1 MVSGFLAPWYL
12 HTVMPEAAG
21 LRHSTLSQMVLK
33 NDQSA
38 RLAQIF
44 ARLGVLG
51 SALERGVMRIST
63 LAKSRFLRADWR
75 ADLTQNF
82 SKIPCNTVI
91 YREKWL
97 PELEPNL

>member
-51 SALERGVMRIST
+51 SALKRGVMRIST
-63 LAKSRFLRADWR
+63 LTKSRFLRAD
-75 ADLTQNF
+75 LMQNF

-97 PELEPNL
+97 PELDSNQRPSD